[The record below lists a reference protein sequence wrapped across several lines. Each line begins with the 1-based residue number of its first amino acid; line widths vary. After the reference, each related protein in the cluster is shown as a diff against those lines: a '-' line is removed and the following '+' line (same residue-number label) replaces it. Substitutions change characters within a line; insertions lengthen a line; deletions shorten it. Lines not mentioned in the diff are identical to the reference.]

1 MHTTQFVESYFDA
14 WNHRDPKGV
23 ADHLTADGIYRDI
36 PENAQRNHD
45 ELVKRL
51 TVFFSK
57 NRHRY
62 ELVGDIL
69 TNGNTLAFQY
79 RICPLGNTDD
89 AGSASP
95 VNGAEF
101 MALSGGAAMTITD
114 YYDSPDATL
123 PSKLA
128 NTATL
133 KAQQNKYAKSGL
145 SAEQLLEYKGR
156 LEHIMRV
163 QQAYL
168 RPDLTL
174 PKLAEAVDCSV
185 NHLSQV
191 INSGFG
197 MSFFDH
203 LNQHRIEHARELLRN
218 IDDHNLAILG
228 IAFTVGFNSNSAF
241 YSAFKKCVG
250 QTPAQ
255 FRRAQ
260 QHISH

>member
-1 MHTTQFVESYFDA
+1 MHTTHFVESYFDA
-14 WNHRDPKGV
+14 WNQCDPKGV

-36 PENAQRNHD
+36 PENVQRTHD
-45 ELVKRL
+45 ELVESL
-51 TVFFSK
+51 SVVFS
-57 NRHRY
+57 HIHQRY

-79 RICPLGNTDD
+79 RIFPLGNNDD
-89 AGSASP
+89 AGSAEP
-95 VNGAEF
+95 ANGAEF
-101 MALSGGAAMTITD
+101 MVLSGDAAMTITD
-114 YYDSPDATL
+114 YYDSPDVTL

-133 KAQQNKYAKSGL
+133 EAQHNKYAKSGL
-145 SAEQLLEYKGR
+145 STEQLLEYKDR

-174 PKLAEAVDCSV
+174 PKLAETVNCSV

-203 LNQHRIEHARELLRN
+203 LNQHRIEHARELLKN
-218 IDDHNLAILG
+218 FDDHNLAILS